1 MSPPSVGAVSGAVSL
16 AVLPPDFFR
25 SSSAKAGGQ
34 VHGFPSATC
43 HRLCMPLHP
52 RPRRVETSKIGA
64 GSVDCVEL
72 ESSDGPQASW
82 RRTSSI
88 SSRCSRALKFAPSAC
103 RTRLQRST
111 ASWHIS
117 HGSAFGDAGR
127 RGLASRAS
135 RCARCRATSH
145 CRASSV
151 RRAQMFE
158 RFRVASSCSSS
169 YRAIVLRWRH
179 CTHPAR
185 LVFVNCAMFARR
197 AQSKIGRRIG
207 HALISAVGSRS
218 RFNHLL
224 SPSAH
229 LCACLAG
236 ACGRWSE
243 TSQAKLFLAAKRRRP
258 DGAKNPGRLTQ
269 VLTVTEIA
277 MSLSDH
283 VSNQQPKGSSSFI
296 TRFQCSPACA
306 SSSNQARNV

>member
-1 MSPPSVGAVSGAVSL
+1 MHAPPSPAA
-16 AVLPPDFFR
+16 
-25 SSSAKAGGQ
+25 AGG
-34 VHGFPSATC
+34 V
-43 HRLCMPLHP
+43 
-52 RPRRVETSKIGA
+52 VEDWRWIGGLRGA
-64 GSVDCVEL
+64 GIFRWPPGQLAESLLYLVQVLTGVEV
-72 ESSDGPQASW
+72 
-82 RRTSSI
+82 
-88 SSRCSRALKFAPSAC
+88 RAE
-103 RTRLQRST
+103 RLPDPPTRST

-158 RFRVASSCSSS
+158 RFREASSCSSS

-185 LVFVNCAMFARR
+185 LVFVNCAISARR

-269 VLTVTEIA
+269 VLTDRSGWRIVA
-277 MSLSDH
+277 D
-283 VSNQQPKGSSSFI
+283 SNDLP
-296 TRFQCSPACA
+296 
-306 SSSNQARNV
+306 QALLVGRR